1 MNVPKYINYDLEGS
15 IFMPRGSKK
24 ISNMRK
30 DEIINA
36 CASLY
41 ETMGFRDITI
51 RDIGNRTTFSRTSIY
66 NYFQTKEEIFL
77 ALLQREHQAWA
88 DDLES
93 IAKENESLT
102 AEEFAD
108 KVARSLEKR
117 GYMLKLMCMNLYD
130 MECSSRIENLV
141 SFKLAYANTLK
152 VLINCLEKFFPD
164 MASDDIQKF
173 IYAFFP
179 FLFGVYPYTSTT
191 EKQKEAMEIANI
203 DYIEHSVYEIVEPFI
218 MKIL

>member
-1 MNVPKYINYDLEGS
+1 
-15 IFMPRGSKK
+15 MPRGSKK

-93 IAKENESLT
+93 IANENESLT

-152 VLINCLEKFFPD
+152 VLTHCLEKFFPD

-191 EKQKEAMEIANI
+191 EKQKETMEIANI
-203 DYIEHSVYEIVEPFI
+203 DYIEHTVYEIVKPFI

>member
-1 MNVPKYINYDLEGS
+1 
-15 IFMPRGSKK
+15 MPRGSKK

-93 IAKENESLT
+93 IANENESLT

-108 KVARSLEKR
+108 KVACSLEKR

-152 VLINCLEKFFPD
+152 VLTHCLEKFFPD

>member
-1 MNVPKYINYDLEGS
+1 
-15 IFMPRGSKK
+15 MPRGSKK

-93 IAKENESLT
+93 IANENESLT

-117 GYMLKLMCMNLYD
+117 GYMLKLMCMHLYD
-130 MECSSRIENLV
+130 QECSSTIENLV

-152 VLINCLEKFFPD
+152 VLTHCLEKFFPD

-203 DYIEHSVYEIVEPFI
+203 DYIEHSVYEIVKPFI

>member
-1 MNVPKYINYDLEGS
+1 
-15 IFMPRGSKK
+15 MPRESKK

-88 DDLES
+88 DDLEN
-93 IAKENESLT
+93 IANENESLT

-152 VLINCLEKFFPD
+152 VLTHCLEKFFPD

-203 DYIEHSVYEIVEPFI
+203 DYIEHSVYEIVKPFI

>member
-1 MNVPKYINYDLEGS
+1 
-15 IFMPRGSKK
+15 MPRGSKK

-152 VLINCLEKFFPD
+152 VLTHCLEKFFPD

-191 EKQKEAMEIANI
+191 KKQKEAMEIANI
-203 DYIEHSVYEIVEPFI
+203 DYIEHSVYEIVKPFI

>member
-1 MNVPKYINYDLEGS
+1 
-15 IFMPRGSKK
+15 MPRESKK

-93 IAKENESLT
+93 IANENESLT

-152 VLINCLEKFFPD
+152 VLTHCLEKFFPD

-191 EKQKEAMEIANI
+191 KKQKEAMEIANI

>member
-1 MNVPKYINYDLEGS
+1 
-15 IFMPRGSKK
+15 MPRESKK

-93 IAKENESLT
+93 IANENESLT

-152 VLINCLEKFFPD
+152 VLTHCLEKFFPD

>member
-1 MNVPKYINYDLEGS
+1 
-15 IFMPRGSKK
+15 MPRESKK

-93 IAKENESLT
+93 IANENESLT

-152 VLINCLEKFFPD
+152 VLTHCLEKFFPD

-203 DYIEHSVYEIVEPFI
+203 DYIEHSVYEIVKPFI

>member
-1 MNVPKYINYDLEGS
+1 
-15 IFMPRGSKK
+15 MPRGSKK
-24 ISNMRK
+24 ISNTRK

-93 IAKENESLT
+93 IANENESLT

-152 VLINCLEKFFPD
+152 VLTHCLEKFFPD

-179 FLFGVYPYTSTT
+179 FLFGVYPCTSTT

>member
-1 MNVPKYINYDLEGS
+1 
-15 IFMPRGSKK
+15 MPRESKK

-93 IAKENESLT
+93 IANENESLT

-152 VLINCLEKFFPD
+152 VLTHCLEKFFPD

-173 IYAFFP
+173 TYAFFP

-203 DYIEHSVYEIVEPFI
+203 DYIEHTVYEIVKPFI

>member
-1 MNVPKYINYDLEGS
+1 
-15 IFMPRGSKK
+15 MPRGSKK

-93 IAKENESLT
+93 IANENESLT

-152 VLINCLEKFFPD
+152 VLTNCLEKFFPD

-203 DYIEHSVYEIVEPFI
+203 DYIEHSVYEIVKPFI

>member
-1 MNVPKYINYDLEGS
+1 
-15 IFMPRGSKK
+15 MPRGSKK
-24 ISNMRK
+24 ISIMRK

-93 IAKENESLT
+93 IANENESLT

-152 VLINCLEKFFPD
+152 VLTHCLEKFFPD

-203 DYIEHSVYEIVEPFI
+203 DYIEHSVYEIVKPFI

>member
-1 MNVPKYINYDLEGS
+1 
-15 IFMPRGSKK
+15 MPRESKK

-93 IAKENESLT
+93 IANENESLT

-152 VLINCLEKFFPD
+152 VLTHCLEKFFPD

-203 DYIEHSVYEIVEPFI
+203 DYIEHTVYEIVKPFL

>member
-1 MNVPKYINYDLEGS
+1 
-15 IFMPRGSKK
+15 MPRESKK

-93 IAKENESLT
+93 IANENESLT

-152 VLINCLEKFFPD
+152 VLTHCLEKFFPD

-191 EKQKEAMEIANI
+191 KKQKEAMEIANI
-203 DYIEHSVYEIVEPFI
+203 DYIEHTVYEIVKPFI

>member
-93 IAKENESLT
+93 IANENESLT
-102 AEEFAD
+102 AKEFAD

-152 VLINCLEKFFPD
+152 VLTNCLEKFLPD

-203 DYIEHSVYEIVEPFI
+203 DYIEHSVYEIVKPFI

>member
-1 MNVPKYINYDLEGS
+1 
-15 IFMPRGSKK
+15 MPRESKK

-117 GYMLKLMCMNLYD
+117 GYMLKLMCMNLYN

-152 VLINCLEKFFPD
+152 VLTHCLEKFFPD

-203 DYIEHSVYEIVEPFI
+203 DYIEHTVYEIVKPFI

>member
-1 MNVPKYINYDLEGS
+1 
-15 IFMPRGSKK
+15 MPRGSKK

-93 IAKENESLT
+93 IANENESLT

-152 VLINCLEKFFPD
+152 VLTHCLEKFGPD

-173 IYAFFP
+173 SYAFFP

-203 DYIEHSVYEIVEPFI
+203 DYIEHTVYEIVKPFI

>member
-1 MNVPKYINYDLEGS
+1 
-15 IFMPRGSKK
+15 MPRGSKK

-88 DDLES
+88 DDLEN
-93 IAKENESLT
+93 IANENESLT

-152 VLINCLEKFFPD
+152 VLTHCLEKFFPD

-191 EKQKEAMEIANI
+191 EKQKESMEIANI

>member
-1 MNVPKYINYDLEGS
+1 
-15 IFMPRGSKK
+15 MPRESKK

-93 IAKENESLT
+93 IANENESLT

-152 VLINCLEKFFPD
+152 VLTHCLEKFFPD

-191 EKQKEAMEIANI
+191 KKQKEAMEIANI
-203 DYIEHSVYEIVEPFI
+203 DYIEHSVYEIVKPFI

>member
-1 MNVPKYINYDLEGS
+1 
-15 IFMPRGSKK
+15 MPRGSKK

-102 AEEFAD
+102 AEEFPD

-152 VLINCLEKFFPD
+152 VLTHCLEKFFPD

>member
-1 MNVPKYINYDLEGS
+1 
-15 IFMPRGSKK
+15 MPRGSKK

-93 IAKENESLT
+93 IANENESLT
-102 AEEFAD
+102 AEAVAD

-152 VLINCLEKFFPD
+152 VLTHCLEKFFPD

-203 DYIEHSVYEIVEPFI
+203 DYIEHTVYEIVKPFI

>member
-1 MNVPKYINYDLEGS
+1 
-15 IFMPRGSKK
+15 MPRGSKK

-88 DDLES
+88 DDLEN
-93 IAKENESLT
+93 IANENESLT

-152 VLINCLEKFFPD
+152 VLTHCLEKFFPD

-179 FLFGVYPYTSTT
+179 FLFGVYPYTSIT

-203 DYIEHSVYEIVEPFI
+203 DYIEHTVYEIVKPFI

>member
-1 MNVPKYINYDLEGS
+1 
-15 IFMPRGSKK
+15 MPRGSKK

-93 IAKENESLT
+93 IANENESLT

-130 MECSSRIENLV
+130 MKYSSRIENLV

-152 VLINCLEKFFPD
+152 VLTHCLEKFFPD

-191 EKQKEAMEIANI
+191 EKQKETMEIANI
-203 DYIEHSVYEIVEPFI
+203 DYIEHTVYEIVKPFI

>member
-1 MNVPKYINYDLEGS
+1 
-15 IFMPRGSKK
+15 MPRESKK

-93 IAKENESLT
+93 IANENESLT

-152 VLINCLEKFFPD
+152 VLTHCLEKFFPD

-203 DYIEHSVYEIVEPFI
+203 DYIEHTVYEIVKPFI

>member
-1 MNVPKYINYDLEGS
+1 
-15 IFMPRGSKK
+15 MPRESKK

-93 IAKENESLT
+93 IANENESLT

-152 VLINCLEKFFPD
+152 VLTHCLEKFFPD
-164 MASDDIQKF
+164 MASDNIQKF

-203 DYIEHSVYEIVEPFI
+203 DYIEHSVYEIVKPFI

>member
-1 MNVPKYINYDLEGS
+1 
-15 IFMPRGSKK
+15 MPRESKK

-41 ETMGFRDITI
+41 ETMGFRDITV

-93 IAKENESLT
+93 IANENESLT

-152 VLINCLEKFFPD
+152 VLTHCLEKFFPD

-191 EKQKEAMEIANI
+191 KKQKEAMEIANI
-203 DYIEHSVYEIVEPFI
+203 DYIEHTVYEIVKPFI

>member
-1 MNVPKYINYDLEGS
+1 
-15 IFMPRGSKK
+15 MPRGSKK
-24 ISNMRK
+24 ISNTRK

>member
-1 MNVPKYINYDLEGS
+1 
-15 IFMPRGSKK
+15 MPRGSKK

-152 VLINCLEKFFPD
+152 VLTHCLEKFFPD

>member
-15 IFMPRGSKK
+15 IFMPRESKK

-51 RDIGNRTTFSRTSIY
+51 RDIGNRTTFSRKSIY

-93 IAKENESLT
+93 IANENESLT

-152 VLINCLEKFFPD
+152 VLTHCLEKFFPD

-191 EKQKEAMEIANI
+191 KKQKEAMEIANI
-203 DYIEHSVYEIVEPFI
+203 DYIEHSVYEIVKPFI

>member
-1 MNVPKYINYDLEGS
+1 
-15 IFMPRGSKK
+15 MPRESKK

-88 DDLES
+88 DDLEN
-93 IAKENESLT
+93 IANENESLT

-152 VLINCLEKFFPD
+152 VLTHCLEKFFPD

-191 EKQKEAMEIANI
+191 KKQKEAMEIANI
-203 DYIEHSVYEIVEPFI
+203 DYIEHTVYEIVKPFI

>member
-1 MNVPKYINYDLEGS
+1 
-15 IFMPRGSKK
+15 MPRGSKK

-152 VLINCLEKFFPD
+152 VLTHCLEKFFPD

-203 DYIEHSVYEIVEPFI
+203 DYIEHTVYEIVKPFI

>member
-1 MNVPKYINYDLEGS
+1 
-15 IFMPRGSKK
+15 MPRDSKT

-93 IAKENESLT
+93 IANENESLT

-152 VLINCLEKFFPD
+152 VLTHCLEKFFPD

>member
-1 MNVPKYINYDLEGS
+1 MLKGT
-15 IFMPRGSKK
+15 KK
-24 ISNMRK
+24 ISNTRK

-93 IAKENESLT
+93 IANENESLT

-117 GYMLKLMCMNLYD
+117 GYILKLMCMNLYD

-152 VLINCLEKFFPD
+152 VLTHCLEKFFPD

-203 DYIEHSVYEIVEPFI
+203 DYIEHTVYEIVKPFI

>member
-93 IAKENESLT
+93 IANENESLT

-152 VLINCLEKFFPD
+152 VLTHCLEKFFPD

-203 DYIEHSVYEIVEPFI
+203 DYIEHTVYEIVKPFI

>member
-1 MNVPKYINYDLEGS
+1 
-15 IFMPRGSKK
+15 MPRGSKK

>member
-1 MNVPKYINYDLEGS
+1 MEKKK
-15 IFMPRGSKK
+15 KK

-93 IAKENESLT
+93 IANENESLT

-152 VLINCLEKFFPD
+152 VLTHCLEKFFPD

-191 EKQKEAMEIANI
+191 KKQKEAMEIANI
-203 DYIEHSVYEIVEPFI
+203 DYIKHSVYEIVEPFI